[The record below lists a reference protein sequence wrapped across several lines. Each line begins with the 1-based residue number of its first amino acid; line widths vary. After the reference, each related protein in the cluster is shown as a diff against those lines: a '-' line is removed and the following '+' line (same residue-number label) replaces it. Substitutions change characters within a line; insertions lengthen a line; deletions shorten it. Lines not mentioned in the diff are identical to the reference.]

1 MGYDMEEGTVVR
13 WLVSENSE
21 VKTGDAVAEIETDKA
36 VVELES
42 TGDGLLRKIL
52 VQEGATVPVGQTI
65 AVIAEMD
72 EEIPEV
78 YASDLIT
85 PEAPPIDSVDTNFLE
100 IEQGDTNSSV
110 ISTSSAEAILSEE
123 IRASPVA
130 KKLAL
135 ERGVDLTKIIG
146 TGPGGRI
153 TKDDVLS
160 FEATESVS
168 ETLEMDIT
176 PDSELGDIP
185 GNRVDIDDVEMES
198 SVILN
203 LDDRDDRVTP

>member
-52 VQEGATVPVGQTI
+52 VQEGSTVPVGQTI

-85 PEAPPIDSVDTNFLE
+85 PEASPIDSVDANFLE

-110 ISTSSAEAILSEE
+110 IPTSSAEAILSAEV
-123 IRASPVA
+123 RASPVA

-135 ERGVDLTKIIG
+135 ERGVEVIHICSDPVFQSYSEKIWNNIETK
-146 TGPGGRI
+146 
-153 TKDDVLS
+153 K
-160 FEATESVS
+160 
-168 ETLEMDIT
+168 
-176 PDSELGDIP
+176 
-185 GNRVDIDDVEMES
+185 IDNLVFKYN
-198 SVILN
+198 LN
-203 LDDRDDRVTP
+203 LKGKFK